1 MLNRNSARHLL
12 LIVSILLC
20 FFVYLGYRLLGS
32 GDRAEPVLQCPPFE
46 PEIASP
52 VSAPDD
58 ALRPPTDVSVPIDDD
73 DTAWVS
79 SVPSSPVESPVSA
92 PSDSFIPAPT
102 TSTAS
107 AAPVSTAH
115 SGAITGLI
123 PAPPAD
129 DSPSL
134 APPDDSAP
142 ASGLPVGLP
151 IPSDDLAAAPSAG
164 ASLPLPTAT
173 GLRPPGVD
181 DDTDAAPS
189 YLPPPAAS
197 TPAPA
202 GSLSGTRV
210 SPPPSTTTAPPAP
223 AAASVAPP
231 GVGTAWS
238 DDYGYG
244 DDYGDDSAGAA
255 DIPSPPSTRTPLPD
269 DSSGPAEAAPERQ
282 GPSPYGPYQ
291 ELPESLRIYVVLPG
305 DSLSSIAVR
314 ELGSASLAENIF
326 LLNRDVIED
335 PDHLL
340 AGVKIRLPVRESATV
355 DEPAPPDTA
364 TPGRRPSMGLG
375 RTHLVVRGDTL
386 SSIAQQYYGTSAGWR
401 FIYEANR
408 NILPNPNVLAVGNEL
423 TIPPYEE

>member
-12 LIVSILLC
+12 LVVSILLC

-32 GDRAEPVLQCPPFE
+32 GDQAEPVLQYPAFDE
-46 PEIASP
+46 DIASR
-52 VSAPDD
+52 VSTPGD

-79 SVPSSPVESPVSA
+79 SVPSSPVDSPASA
-92 PSDSFIPAPT
+92 PSGSLLPPP
-102 TSTAS
+102 STGS
-107 AAPVSTAH
+107 SAPVASTAH

-129 DSPSL
+129 DSASLTVPDEADEPSN
-134 APPDDSAP
+134 
-142 ASGLPVGLP
+142 GLPVGLP
-151 IPSDDLAAAPSAG
+151 IPTDDLAAAPTTG
-164 ASLPLPTAT
+164 TSLPLPTTT
-173 GLRPPGVD
+173 GLRPPGGSAASA
-181 DDTDAAPS
+181 DTAPS
-189 YLPPPAAS
+189 YLPPPGASASAARATPPPTTTQTAS
-197 TPAPA
+197 TAPERSPMPPPGTGATGLNRYDDDDA
-202 GSLSGTRV
+202 GSV
-210 SPPPSTTTAPPAP
+210 
-223 AAASVAPP
+223 AA
-231 GVGTAWS
+231 
-238 DDYGYG
+238 
-244 DDYGDDSAGAA
+244 
-255 DIPSPPSTRTPLPD
+255 IPSPPSTRTSLPD
-269 DSSGPAEAAPERQ
+269 ESDSPSGAAPDRQ
-282 GPSPYGPYQ
+282 GASPYGPYQ

-340 AGVKIRLPVRESATV
+340 AGVKIRLPVRETATV

-386 SSIAQQYYGTSAGWR
+386 SSIAMQYYGTSAGWR